1 MTSNEEISVLDD
13 GSTSPISFRYLRK
26 FNLTMAILHF
36 VQGIAMIILGF
47 VQPTLKAFEIP
58 VWTMYNDFVE
68 VAPGT
73 VIPQTVSEQLGIF
86 KYVGPTVGSFL
97 LLSAIAHALIA
108 GPLFGYYVKN
118 LKKKMNPIRWF
129 EYALSSSIMV
139 SFIALLFGVR
149 EVWVLVLIFG
159 ANALMNLF
167 GHVMEV
173 HNQTTEKTNWLAYIY
188 GWIAGMLPWLV
199 ISFYFGR
206 AASDAEGMP
215 WFVPVIYVIQ
225 FLLFMSFAFNMLL
238 QYKQVG
244 KWKDYLY
251 GERVY
256 QILSLVAKTL
266 LAWLVFAGALQPG

>member
-1 MTSNEEISVLDD
+1 MTAKEEMSVLDD

-26 FNLTMAILHF
+26 FNLAMGILHF

-47 VQPTLKAFEIP
+47 VQPDLKAFEIP
-58 VWTMYNDFVE
+58 VWTMYNDFIE

-97 LLSAIAHALIA
+97 LLSAIAHLLIA

-149 EVWVLVLIFG
+149 EIWVLVLIFV
-159 ANALMNLF
+159 AN
-167 GHVMEV
+167 
-173 HNQTTEKTNWLAYIY
+173 T
-188 GWIAGMLPWLV
+188 P
-199 ISFYFGR
+199 
-206 AASDAEGMP
+206 
-215 WFVPVIYVIQ
+215 
-225 FLLFMSFAFNMLL
+225 
-238 QYKQVG
+238 
-244 KWKDYLY
+244 
-251 GERVY
+251 
-256 QILSLVAKTL
+256 
-266 LAWLVFAGALQPG
+266 